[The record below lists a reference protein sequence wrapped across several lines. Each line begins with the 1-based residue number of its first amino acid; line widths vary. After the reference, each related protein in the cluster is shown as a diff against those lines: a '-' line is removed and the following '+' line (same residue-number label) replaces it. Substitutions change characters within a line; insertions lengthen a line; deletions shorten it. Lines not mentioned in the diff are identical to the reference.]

1 MGEKY
6 KYKYKINIAICII
19 AARPLRLPLNSMFS
33 PRGRCCARFISPP
46 PLYKYKEQTN
56 KETNTR
62 SRCFCGFCWWLVVFS
77 ALLVPWWSVF
87 SAQCFYVSSTGFG
100 QACVFR
106 IVVFN
111 VQCWWAGLVKP

>member
-6 KYKYKINIAICII
+6 EYKYKTNIAICII

-62 SRCFCGFCWWLVVFS
+62 SRCFRFLLVVGCFFCI
-77 ALLVPWWSVF
+77 VGTMVVRFFRPVF
-87 SAQCFYVSSTGFG
+87 L
-100 QACVFR
+100 R
-106 IVVFN
+106 
-111 VQCWWAGLVKP
+111 VQYWFWAGLCFSYSGF

>member
-6 KYKYKINIAICII
+6 KYKYKTNIAICII

-56 KETNTR
+56 K
-62 SRCFCGFCWWLVVFS
+62 
-77 ALLVPWWSVF
+77 PWWSVF